1 MNLMIVW
8 EPRSAMYKSIPTDAI
23 VEAKIAGKVYQVVK

>member
-1 MNLMIVW
+1 
-8 EPRSAMYKSIPTDAI
+8 MYKSIPTDAI